1 MDISGPILLAALPWL
16 CHLRGDGRQIL
27 DPLTAYAPAGRGRKV
42 DAMLDI
48 SPYLIFV
55 LLGVVC
61 WASLGSRRWSADETA
76 QYWQRRADRRA
87 SWAACKAQRQA
98 WRRRVFGSH
107 PVLYGALFWLSAP
120 VLLCLVA
127 ALMGH

>member
-1 MDISGPILLAALPWL
+1 MSI
-16 CHLRGDGRQIL
+16 
-27 DPLTAYAPAGRGRKV
+27 DPLFFF
-42 DAMLDI
+42 L
-48 SPYLIFV
+48 

-76 QYWQRRADRRA
+76 QYWQRRAERRA

-107 PVLYGALFWLSAP
+107 PHLYWSLAWFGLP
-120 VLLCLVA
+120 VLSCLLA
-127 ALMGH
+127 ILMGW